1 MRLCALFSF
10 EYAEIILHSER
21 EERVMQIIE
30 MKLADLVPY
39 ENNPRRNEQAVD
51 AVANSIRE
59 FGFKVPIIVDRQNV
73 IVAGHT
79 RARAAEQLG
88 LKKVPVVIADDLTE
102 EQIKAFRLAD
112 NKTAELA
119 TWDFAKLEEEL
130 QNISDIDMGDF
141 GFEEIN
147 QDYGNPFDE
156 YPDGEK
162 GALSA
167 RFVVPPFSVLD
178 QRQGYWTERKRKWKK
193 ILGDLSETRDGE
205 FGKFTRNGGIVD
217 MINGGTS
224 NFDPVLTEVMYKWFC
239 PDGGK
244 ILDPFGGEQTKGVVA
259 GELGYEYTAVEIRE
273 DQVELNRKKTAKYS
287 GVKYICGDS
296 NDIDKLIKDDDFDFC
311 FTSPPYYDLE
321 VYSKDDMS
329 SLGSYDEFMRQYKN
343 IFAMCAEK
351 LKDNSFLAVKVGEIR
366 DKKTGIYR
374 GFVPDNIRVMT
385 EIGLNFYNELIL
397 VSPVGTA
404 ALRASKGMRT
414 RKVVK
419 QHQNILVF
427 FKGDPQAIMNK
438 YPIIEYSEEDFLN
451 E

>member
-1 MRLCALFSF
+1 
-10 EYAEIILHSER
+10 
-21 EERVMQIIE
+21 MQIIE
-30 MKLADLVPY
+30 KRLTDLIPY
-39 ENNPRRNEQAVD
+39 ENNPRRNEQAVE

-59 FGFKVPIIVDRQNV
+59 FGFKVPIIIDKENV

-79 RARAAEQLG
+79 RAKAAERLG
-88 LKKVPVVIADDLTE
+88 LEKVPVVIADDLTE

-119 TWDFAKLEEEL
+119 DWDFAKLEEEL
-130 QNISDIDMGDF
+130 AAINDLNMGEF
-141 GFEEIN
+141 GFTEETET
-147 QDYGNPFDE
+147 DYGNPFDE

-178 QRQGYWTERKRKWKK
+178 QRQGYWTERKKKWKK

-217 MINGGTS
+217 QINGGTS
-224 NFDPVLTEVMYKWFC
+224 NFDPVLAEIMYKWFC

-244 ILDPFGGEQTKGVVA
+244 IIDPFGGEQTKGVVA
-259 GELGYEYTAVEIRE
+259 GELGYEYQAVEIRE

-296 NDIDKLIKDDDFDFC
+296 NDIDKLIKDNDFDFC

-343 IFAMCAEK
+343 IFKMCFDK
-351 LKDNSFLAVKVGEIR
+351 LKENSFLVVKVGEIR
-366 DKKTGIYR
+366 DKKTGVYR
-374 GFVPDNIRVMT
+374 SFVPDNIRIMT
-385 EIGLNFYNELIL
+385 EIGLKFYNELIL

-419 QHQNILVF
+419 QHQNVLVF
-427 FKGDPQAIMNK
+427 FKGDPSTIQDK
-438 YPIIEYSEEDFLN
+438 FPIIEYTEEDFIG